1 MPMAV
6 SVNETGT
13 SCDAPAGA
21 GLPRL
26 DRLPQVATTSGPE
39 QQVLEAEYY
48 DTGDL
53 RLLRAGIT
61 LRQRSGGNDAGWH
74 LKLPLGHGARREI
87 RRPLGAGVRSVPGE
101 LASLV
106 RVHTRGTPLRPVARL
121 TTTRQRL
128 ILLDDAGKSLAEV
141 AADDVS
147 AQTLGQAAA
156 VTRWQEVEVELT
168 GGDRRLLTA
177 ADDLLRHYDGL
188 RPAGRAAKLARAL
201 GDLVPEAGD
210 PPRPTAS
217 SPAGQVVLAYLRTQ
231 TGTLMSLDPLVRL
244 DEPDAVHQMRVASR
258 RLRATLRSFGH
269 ILRRDA
275 TSGLAADLKWLGG
288 VLGAARDGEV
298 LDAHL
303 RSRLRQA
310 PVELRIGPVEA
321 RIHGH
326 FASVRAAART
336 ELLAALDS
344 DRYFSV
350 LDDLDRLLAE
360 PPLTAA
366 AARPA
371 ADVLP
376 VAARRAAR
384 QADRRMHRAWDAPP
398 GRSRD
403 EALHR
408 ARKSARRARYA
419 AEAMTP
425 AIGRKAARFTKR
437 MKRVQSVLGEH
448 QDSVIA
454 AAVSRDLGIG
464 AHLAGENAFS
474 YGLLYERD
482 VCDAE
487 RLQAEARRIW
497 QTAARPSRWP
507 H

>member
-1 MPMAV
+1 MAV
-6 SVNETGT
+6 SGNETGT
-13 SCDAPAGA
+13 KYDAPAG
-21 GLPRL
+21 GSLPRL

-48 DTGDL
+48 DTSGL

-74 LKLPLGHGARREI
+74 LKLPLGHGIRREI
-87 RRPLGAGVRSVPGE
+87 RRPLGARVRSVPGD
-101 LASLV
+101 LAGLV
-106 RVHTRGTPLRPVARL
+106 QVHTRGAPLRPVARL

-128 ILLDDAGKSLAEV
+128 ILLDDAGQSLAEV
-141 AADDVS
+141 AADEVS
-147 AQTLGQAAA
+147 ARTLGQAAA

-168 GGDRRLLTA
+168 GGDARLLKA

-188 RPAGRAAKLARAL
+188 RPAGRAAELARAL
-201 GDLVPEAGD
+201 GDRLPEAEES
-210 PPRPTAS
+210 PRPTAS
-217 SPAGQVVLAYLRTQ
+217 SPAGQVVLAYLRAQ
-231 TGTLMSLDPLVRL
+231 AGTLMSLDPLVRL
-244 DEPDAVHQMRVASR
+244 GEPDAVHQMRVASR

-269 ILRRDA
+269 ILHRDA

-336 ELLAALDS
+336 ELLTALDS

-371 ADVLP
+371 AGVLP
-376 VAARRAAR
+376 AAARRAAR
-384 QADRRMHRAWDAPP
+384 QADRRMHRAWDAAP

-425 AIGRKAARFTKR
+425 AIGRKAARFAKR

-487 RLQAEARRIW
+487 RLRAEARLIW
-497 QTAARPSRWP
+497 EKAARPSRWP